1 MPAYHRLVSEA
12 NREAIVAAAT
22 ELFLEHGYDRTSLAQ
37 VAKRAG
43 VSKATLF
50 KQFPTKAELF
60 EAAVLAA
67 ADVPVGHDL
76 VAPPPD
82 DFYSG
87 LVALGLAYAE
97 MLSLPRAQD
106 LIRTHIA
113 ELPRFPELR
122 ERDFPFGD
130 LAVLAALGRF
140 LRAAHDAGTA
150 KVDDPD
156 MASMQFAGMISSVV
170 FWPHL
175 VHGNW
180 SLSEDEVRQV
190 VEEAARTIV
199 ARYGAK

>member
-50 KQFPTKAELF
+50 KQFPTKALLF
-60 EAAVLAA
+60 EGAVLAA
-67 ADVPVGHDL
+67 ADAPADHEV

-97 MLSLPRAQD
+97 MLSLPRALD

-113 ELPRFPELR
+113 ESPRFPELR
-122 ERDFPFGD
+122 ERDLPFGD
-130 LAVLAALGRF
+130 LAVLAELGRF
-140 LRAAHDAGTA
+140 LRDAHDVGTA
-150 KVDDPD
+150 TVEDPD

-170 FWPHL
+170 FWPRL

-199 ARYGAK
+199 ARYGAT